1 MSSVLTENNN
11 SSSRLEK
18 GYSEQDDLFDGNSQS
33 LPKSPHSTD
42 RETEAQRE
50 QRIPSGTQVLLLG
63 KTDAWRGGG
72 GEPQVFVCSTIELK
86 KFL

>member
-18 GYSEQDDLFDGNSQS
+18 GYSDLFDGNSQS

-50 QRIPSGTQVLLLG
+50 QRTPSGTQVLLLG
-63 KTDAWRGGG
+63 KVDAWCSGG
-72 GEPQVFVCSTIELK
+72 GEPQIFVCSTIERK